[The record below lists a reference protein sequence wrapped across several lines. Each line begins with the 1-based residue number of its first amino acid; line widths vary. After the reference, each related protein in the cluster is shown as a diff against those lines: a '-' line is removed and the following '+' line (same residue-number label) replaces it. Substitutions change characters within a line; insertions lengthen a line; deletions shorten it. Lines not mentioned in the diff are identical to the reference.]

1 MYDLDLCWDYREACI
16 LCFFYGLQGHPYL
29 SCSVAQTDAI
39 CVTVI
44 HMYMYVRKLHHSR
57 VLSIIGM
64 HNVQRTCHAYS
75 EESSDNLITNDNTI
89 KTIIGIL
96 LYQYYFPVSCYY
108 ISTLLATIQQLI
120 KLPSPKSCTSLN
132 YTFNASVVQT
142 HTITG
147 GTSLSEHLL
156 HIDTLLFHIEA
167 TNLIGTL
174 YAYASF

>member
-16 LCFFYGLQGHPYL
+16 LCFFLWPAGPSLL
-29 SCSVAQTDAI
+29 VLLCCIDR
-39 CVTVI
+39 CNMCN
-44 HMYMYVRKLHHSR
+44 MYMYVRKLHHSR

-108 ISTLLATIQQLI
+108 TIHYYIFAIILAHF
-120 KLPSPKSCTSLN
+120 LP
-132 YTFNASVVQT
+132 
-142 HTITG
+142 
-147 GTSLSEHLL
+147 LS
-156 HIDTLLFHIEA
+156 
-167 TNLIGTL
+167 N
-174 YAYASF
+174 S